1 VRPRPLLT
9 FAVAIALAACDDR
22 SVIVARVRAST
33 TFDAS
38 LDDGPVRP
46 RACGTRLNPVG
57 CACTPGVDRTRPC
70 VSFDGPVCATGV
82 AQCIGVGEVGVWG
95 HCEGLR
101 PGACTCT
108 TEGEVRE
115 CSEGP
120 CGVSA
125 TRCLAGQWGPCSAP
139 SCIDAGL
146 DADSDAGN
154 DVVAE
159 TTADVV
165 GDSPDTEPLDGAPD
179 AMDAADVRDETDVV
193 WTDGATD
200 RPDADVVADRVDAGD
215 VADAPIDRPDVV
227 DAPPDVPACM
237 PTIVDVTTCVT
248 PLAAPRPV
256 APLAFSRVTSRRPTL
271 EWALPGGVNG
281 ALVELC
287 RDRDCGVVIER
298 VIVTGTSMRPSC
310 PLPPGVV
317 FWRLA
322 GARDGAP
329 GCMRTASSPV
339 WQMDVGASD
348 TGDTSWGV
356 RFDANGDGYRDIIL
370 RSGAMGIEPGSVAV
384 ALGGVSGFGASGSIR
399 TLTPATGFVAFG
411 AEAIPAGDMNGD
423 GYGDLLVRS
432 TALGTDDDV
441 DRVYLGGPTGIVAM
455 TGRDIEQ
462 RYTLAGLENT
472 QFASGDFDQDGYGD
486 LVIVRTHVPRE
497 VTTMVPRLMQPRVD
511 VYRGG
516 PTGPAPGGPTAFIDT
531 ADASVFFGALTVA
544 DFDGDRRPEIALG
557 ARGEVIVIYD
567 PLRAPRLVRTLRRP
581 DVSDS
586 QRFGE
591 DFLWAADVNGDG
603 RGDLVVLGTGAIGT
617 PGTWT
622 WQGSATG
629 LSAGFTDRLTNA
641 LYWGVADVNH
651 DGLDDLGARA
661 DGTGYAFYVS
671 NGRML
676 VPTFRYRVGVPS
688 TTSAALVGDAD
699 GDGDVDVV
707 LRDRATNALLLY
719 RGGPPGTFT
728 GPVRAPLPTD
738 APTGP
743 AGNGAMAW

>member
-9 FAVAIALAACDDR
+9 FAAAITLASCDER
-22 SVIVARVRAST
+22 SVVVARVRASASL
-33 TFDAS
+33 DAS
-38 LDDGPVRP
+38 LDAGPVRP
-46 RACGTRLNPVG
+46 RVCGTRLDPVG
-57 CACTPGVDRTRPC
+57 CACTPGVDRARPC
-70 VSFDGPVCATGV
+70 VSFDGPLCAAGV

-101 PGACTCT
+101 PGACPCA

-125 TRCLAGQWGPCSAP
+125 TRCLSGQWGPCSAP
-139 SCIDAGL
+139 SCFDAGSDAAAEASDVGVDEPP
-146 DADSDAGN
+146 DAD
-154 DVVAE
+154 
-159 TTADVV
+159 
-165 GDSPDTEPLDGAPD
+165 PLDGAFD
-179 AMDAADVRDETDVV
+179 AVDAAEVRDETDAVSR
-193 WTDGATD
+193 DGTAD
-200 RPDADVVADRVDAGD
+200 RPDPDAAADRGVAVDAVD
-215 VADAPIDRPDVV
+215 VAIDRA
-227 DAPPDVPACM
+227 DAAPDVPACT
-237 PTIVDVTTCVT
+237 PAVVDVTACVT
-248 PLAAPRPV
+248 PLAAPRPL

-271 EWALPGGVNG
+271 EWSLPTGVNG

-329 GCMRTASSPV
+329 GCVRTASSAV
-339 WQMDVGASD
+339 WQMDVGSSD
-348 TGDTSWGV
+348 GGDTSWGV
-356 RFDANGDGYRDIIL
+356 RFDANGDGYRDVIL
-370 RSGAMGIEPGSVAV
+370 RSGAMGIEPGSVTV
-384 ALGGVSGFGASGSIR
+384 ALGAVSGFGAGGSIR
-399 TLTPATGFVAFG
+399 TLTPGAGFVAFG

-423 GYGDLLVRS
+423 GYGDLLVRA

-441 DRVYLGGPTGIVAM
+441 DRVYLGGPSGIVAM
-455 TGRDIEQ
+455 TGRAIEQ

-591 DFLWAADVNGDG
+591 DFLWASDVNGDG

-641 LYWGVADVNH
+641 LFWGVADVNN

-661 DGTGYAFYVS
+661 DATGYAFYTS
-671 NGRML
+671 NGRAL
-676 VPTFRYRVGVPS
+676 VPTFRFRVGVPS

-719 RGGPPGTFT
+719 RGGPAGTFT
-728 GPVRAPLPTD
+728 GPVRAPLPMD